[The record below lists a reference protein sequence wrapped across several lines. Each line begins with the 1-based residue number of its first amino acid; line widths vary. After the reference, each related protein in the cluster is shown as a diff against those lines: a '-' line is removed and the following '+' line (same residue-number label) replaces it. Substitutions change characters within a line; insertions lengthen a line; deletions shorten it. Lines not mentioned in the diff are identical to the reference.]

1 MTLIWLVLLSITG
14 YFQSY
19 IMAMIS
25 GACMVTF
32 YGIGHLFI
40 HKRDGNLL
48 RNVFL
53 LIGFTAE
60 ERQIIHAI
68 SHHPYSNTMLDY

>member
-1 MTLIWLVLLSITG
+1 
-14 YFQSY
+14 
-19 IMAMIS
+19 
-25 GACMVTF
+25 MVTF

-60 ERQIIHAI
+60 EQQIIHAI